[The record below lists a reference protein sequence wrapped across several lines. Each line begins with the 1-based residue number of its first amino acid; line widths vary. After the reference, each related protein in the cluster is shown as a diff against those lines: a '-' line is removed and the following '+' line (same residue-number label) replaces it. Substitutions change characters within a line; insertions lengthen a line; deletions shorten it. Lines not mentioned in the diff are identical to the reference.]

1 MTTIRVTKKFNWEMS
16 HALYNYNGLCR
27 NLHGHSYKMY
37 ATVIGSVNRDEKNPK
52 WGMVI
57 DFSDFKKIVQNEIV
71 DVFDHS
77 VVLCNKE
84 DTSSIDN
91 IKSLFDRIH
100 IVDFQPTCENMVT
113 DFAQKIKNILPEGV
127 ELYSLRLYETATSYA
142 EWFAGDQKK

>member
-37 ATVIGSVNRDEKNPK
+37 ATVIGSVSSDEKNPK

-57 DFSDFKKIVQNEIV
+57 DFSDFKKIVREEIV
-71 DVFDHS
+71 DTFDHS
-77 VVLCNKE
+77 VVLCSKE
-84 DTSSIDN
+84 NISSIDN

-100 IVDFQPTCENMVT
+100 IVDFQPTCENLAT
-113 DFAQKIKNILPEGV
+113 DFAQRIKKLLPKGI

-142 EWFAGDQKK
+142 EWFAGDQK